1 MSRTTTMLR
10 GALNPPSLPV
20 TFVFLLLIVFVF
32 LKSQKLFVLL
42 CFDFSVPDTFRS
54 GLARLRANRRDRAR
68 AYNHVR
74 GAFRTLAVEFRP
86 RSGQLRARTASA
98 QIQAG
103 PAHFLSHLP
112 LEFSIS
118 SLSFWI
124 CAERRVP
131 SPIRHDVRNT
141 LV

>member
-20 TFVFLLLIVFVF
+20 TFGFLLLIVFVF

-54 GLARLRANRRDRAR
+54 GLARLRSNRRDRAR
-68 AYNHVR
+68 AYIHVQ
-74 GAFRTLAVEFRP
+74 GVIRTLAVEFRP
-86 RSGQLRARTASA
+86 RLGRLRAPMASA

-103 PAHFLSHLP
+103 LARFQLHLP
-112 LEFSIS
+112 
-118 SLSFWI
+118 
-124 CAERRVP
+124 
-131 SPIRHDVRNT
+131 
-141 LV
+141 